1 MKMEKKK
8 RWTAFVLACF
18 MIVSSIPWGNFT
30 ARAESFKPSV
40 FSGEQEEKKEELLE
54 TKCRLSVLAD
64 KGSVRFSGNEKKE
77 GTAEAEVL
85 AGETVT
91 FTVLPEEGK
100 YLE

>member
-54 TKCRLSVLAD
+54 MQAFGFGRQRKRSFF
-64 KGSVRFSGNEKKE
+64 RE
-77 GTAEAEVL
+77 
-85 AGETVT
+85 
-91 FTVLPEEGK
+91 
-100 YLE
+100 